1 MPGVKIVARNR
12 KLGQQKLLN
21 ERCSSKTK
29 LTKRNK
35 VPFVA
40 VFDAF
45 VSTTIVHFLLFLK
58 PTIVSASVSSR

>member
-1 MPGVKIVARNR
+1 MTRVKIVARNR

-21 ERCSSKTK
+21 ERCTSKTK

-35 VPFVA
+35 VPFV
-40 VFDAF
+40 AF

>member
-1 MPGVKIVARNR
+1 MTRVKIVARNR

-21 ERCSSKTK
+21 ERCTSKTK

-40 VFDAF
+40 VF

-58 PTIVSASVSSR
+58 PTIVSATVSSR